1 MIKKRNSISFER
13 WTIDAVRRGLNVTE
27 AFHHPALERILK
39 VKPKLSPKDVEEIQL
54 HQKNLLRH
62 ITRWNEQ
69 ELQVFFIAHI
79 LAMVNFE
86 DEAAEYRPFMQRS
99 LTVTIDDIT
108 LTGRVDF
115 MVATGYGEPQQ
126 PYFFLHEYKKERG
139 IDNDPLA
146 QLLASMA
153 AAQHLNDSPKLIYGC
168 YVLGRN
174 WFFVVLDEKQ
184 YAVSAAFD
192 ASSEDLAQIVTILR
206 EVAEI
211 IRVTVQAKRA
221 EEAKARL
228 AEQAAKQKE
237 KQQTSTK
244 K

>member
-1 MIKKRNSISFER
+1 MAKKRNSTSFER
-13 WTIDAVRRGLNVTE
+13 WTIDAVRRELGFTRIK
-27 AFHHPALERILK
+27 HHPQLQSVVQAS
-39 VKPKLSPKDVEEIQL
+39 PKLNAAEKSLVEQ
-54 HQKNLLRH
+54 HRSNLIEH
-62 ITRWNEQ
+62 IERWNEQ
-69 ELQVFFIAHI
+69 ELQVFFIGHI

-99 LTVTIDDIT
+99 LTATIDDIT

-115 MVATGYGEPQQ
+115 MVATGYGEPMQ

-221 EEAKARL
+221 DEARKRL
-228 AEQAAKQKE
+228 AEQAVKQKE

>member
-1 MIKKRNSISFER
+1 MAKNANSKSFER
-13 WTIDAVRRGLNVTE
+13 WTIDAVRQNLGLTE
-27 AFHHPALERILK
+27 SFQHPALQRILK
-39 VKPKLSPKDVEEIQL
+39 TKPSLSPEDAEFVRF
-54 HQKNLLRH
+54 HQENLLRH

-69 ELQVFFIAHI
+69 ELQVFFIGHI

-86 DEAAEYRPFMQRS
+86 NEAAEYRAFMQRQ
-99 LTVTIDDIT
+99 LTATIGDIT

-146 QLLASMA
+146 QLLASMV
-153 AAQHLNDSPKLIYGC
+153 AAQHLNDSPKLMYGC

-174 WFFVVLDEKQ
+174 WFFVILDEKT
-184 YAVSAAFD
+184 YSVSDAFV
-192 ASSEDLAQIVTILR
+192 ATSEDLANIVAVLR

-211 IRVTVQAKRA
+211 IRVTV
-221 EEAKARL
+221 EAKI
-228 AEQAAKQKE
+228 KE
-237 KQQTSTK
+237 RRKVK
-244 K
+244 